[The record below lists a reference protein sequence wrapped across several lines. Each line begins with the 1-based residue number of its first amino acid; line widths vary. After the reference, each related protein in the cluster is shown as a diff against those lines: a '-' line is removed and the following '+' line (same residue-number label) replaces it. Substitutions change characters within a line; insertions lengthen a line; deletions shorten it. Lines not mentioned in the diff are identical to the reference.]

1 MQKIINNSDNLAN
14 KELNVTNKVRAI
26 ILNNLEITIV
36 DYANILMLPGGK
48 VDDNEEE
55 KEALKRELK
64 EELGLDINN
73 NELIPFIEYN
83 NYLYNY
89 PTREGKN
96 INKLVTTKYYIVETN
111 NKIDLSKRNLTENEK
126 NQKFKVFNLSILN
139 INELIND
146 YNSNNP
152 RWVYFKKEIMDIMYE
167 LNGFLKEETID
178 NRTKIKIKK
187 RSDSI

>member
-1 MQKIINNSDNLAN
+1 MKKIINNPDNLVN

-26 ILNNLEITIV
+26 ILNNLKITIV

-64 EELGLDINN
+64 EELGLDINS

-96 INKLVTTKYYIVETN
+96 INKLVTTKYYIVKTN

-126 NQKFKVFNLSILN
+126 NQKFKVFNVSILN
-139 INELIND
+139 INDLIND

-152 RWVYFKKEIMDIMYE
+152 RWVYFKKEITDIMHE
-167 LNGFLKEETID
+167 LNSFLKKETID

-187 RSDSI
+187 RSDST